1 VARFR
6 LRFLLQE
13 FDLVGPETLIGRS
26 PDCHITIEDPLVSR
40 EHARIRVL
48 DSGEAVLV
56 DLGSRNGLRVN
67 GRPVPS
73 RSEQRLI
80 DGDRIRLGTQEL
92 VFTNVKAREAPVRP
106 TGFMR
111 MCSACNTPY
120 PEGAAV
126 CPHCGAATADDE
138 DTMSGI
144 AVEPRRSWTFHLL
157 GEVIERALATRRA
170 TEAERLLRRAS
181 REIDERLAAGDKLDI
196 ANVTLIA
203 GFAVRLAALASNS
216 EWVAWALTLHS
227 RQSLMVSASFLD
239 ALEQLD
245 VEAFPELGQI
255 VGGYCHW
262 YRQHTSQPDAVSLAS
277 LARLEAFAARRT

>member
-1 VARFR
+1 MARYR

-13 FDLVGPETLIGRS
+13 FDLVGPEILIGRS

-40 EHARIRVL
+40 EHTRIRVS
-48 DSGEAVLV
+48 DAGEVSVV
-56 DLGSRNGLRVN
+56 DLGSRNGVRVN

-73 RSEQRLI
+73 RGEQRLM

-92 VFTNVKAREAPVRP
+92 VFTVVQGREAPARP

-111 MCSACNTPY
+111 MCAACNTPY
-120 PEGAAV
+120 PEGAMV
-126 CPHCGAATADDE
+126 CPHCGAATSDDE

-170 TEAERLLRRAS
+170 VEADRLLRRAA
-181 REIDERLAAGDKLDI
+181 REVDERLAAGDQIDTVH
-196 ANVTLIA
+196 VTLIA
-203 GFAVRLAALASNS
+203 GFAVRLAAIASNS
-216 EWVAWALTLHS
+216 EWLAWTLTLHT
-227 RQSLMVSASFLD
+227 RQSLMVSAPVLD

-245 VEAFPELGQI
+245 VEAFPELARI
-255 VGGYCHW
+255 VGGYCSW
-262 YRQHTSQPDAVSLAS
+262 YRQHATNPDAESLAN
-277 LARLEAFAARRT
+277 LARLDLFAARGA